1 MGKRTVDLTWRTDG
15 GGAPILSQRAELVL
29 NKIEMLLNLI
39 PGKDPRDP
47 ERGLNVRSR
56 LNKTYTEAT
65 RDTIF
70 ETEITRQVTKYTDIT
85 VSQVMV
91 IYKDNIMFIYM
102 SITWQGESFL
112 VDIRVDEN
120 TLTSQLRS
128 PTANTII

>member
-39 PGKDPRDP
+39 PGKDPRDLD
-47 ERGLNVRSR
+47 RGLNVRSR
-56 LNKTYTEAT
+56 LNKTYNEAT
-65 RDTIF
+65 RDTAF
-70 ETEITRQVTKYTDIT
+70 ENEITRQITKYTDIT

-91 IYKDNIMFIYM
+91 IYKDAIMYIYM
-102 SITWQGESFL
+102 AVTWQNESFI
-112 VDIRVDEN
+112 VDIKVDEN
-120 TLTSQLRS
+120 TLSSQLRS

>member
-1 MGKRTVDLTWRTDG
+1 MGNRTVDLTWRTDG
-15 GGAPILSQRAELVL
+15 GGTPILSRRAELVL

-56 LNKTYTEAT
+56 LNKTYAEPT
-65 RDTIF
+65 RDTSF
-70 ETEITRQVTKYTDIT
+70 EAEITKQITKYTDII

-91 IYKDNIMFIYM
+91 VYKDEIMFIYM
-102 SITWQGESFL
+102 AITWQGEAFL
-112 VDIRVDEN
+112 VDIKVDDN

-128 PTANTII
+128 PTANTVI